1 MSVEMEKCEQAISLS
16 LFTRRFV
23 SERKQISLIADEKS
37 PVRISHRIFATKSL
51 RNGGKCENP

>member
-1 MSVEMEKCEQAISLS
+1 MSVEMEKYEQAINLS
-16 LFTRRFV
+16 LFTWRFV

-37 PVRISHRIFATKSL
+37 PARISHRIFETKSL

>member
-1 MSVEMEKCEQAISLS
+1 MSVEMEKYEQAINLS

-37 PVRISHRIFATKSL
+37 PARISHRSFATKSL
-51 RNGGKCENP
+51 RNEVV

>member
-1 MSVEMEKCEQAISLS
+1 MSVEMEKYEQAINLS
-16 LFTRRFV
+16 LFTWRFV

-37 PVRISHRIFATKSL
+37 PARISHRIFATKSL